1 MLSGSWQPVT
11 VGESLR
17 LSMYSIVIPVYKN
30 EASIPDL
37 LLTLHG
43 ISTRLDSP
51 LEVIFVVD
59 GSPDASFRRL
69 AEELT
74 SVAFKSKLVALSRNF
89 GAFSAI
95 RVGLQKATGDY
106 FAVMAADLQE
116 PADLIV
122 AFFDELAKGEADVV
136 VGTRVS
142 RDDPF
147 LSRIGSQ
154 LFWFLYR
161 KFVQPELPPGGID
174 VFACN
179 AAFHRELLKL
189 EESHS
194 SLVGLLVWLGFR
206 RKAIPY
212 KRRRRQHGR
221 SAWTF
226 TKRMRYL
233 VDSSFSFS
241 DLPIKVLLGLGLAGL
256 LISVVFSIIL
266 LWARFTGRIQV
277 PGYSPI
283 VLTII
288 FFGSINLICLGI
300 VGAYVWRV
308 YENTKKRPGAVVLQ
322 ELQFN

>member
-1 MLSGSWQPVT
+1 
-11 VGESLR
+11 
-17 LSMYSIVIPVYKN
+17 MYSIVIPVYKN
-30 EASIPDL
+30 EASISDL
-37 LLTLHG
+37 LLTLDA
-43 ISTRLDSP
+43 INKRLNSA
-51 LEVIFVVD
+51 LEVVFVVD
-59 GSPDASFRRL
+59 GSPDESFQSL
-69 AEELT
+69 ATQLPT
-74 SVAFKSKLVALSRNF
+74 SPFKSKLVALSRNF
-89 GAFSAI
+89 GSFSAI
-95 RVGLQKATGDY
+95 RVGLQKAAGPY

-116 PADLIV
+116 PADLILT
-122 AFFDELAKGEADVV
+122 FFDELAKDQADVV

-147 LSRIGSQ
+147 LTRMASQ

-161 KFVQPELPPGGID
+161 KLIQPDLPRGGID
-174 VFACN
+174 VFGCN
-179 AAFHRELLKL
+179 AAFRHELLKL

-212 KRRRRQHGR
+212 KRRRREHGK

-241 DLPIKVLLGLGLAGL
+241 DLPIKVLLWMGSVGVM
-256 LISVVFSIIL
+256 ISVLFSVIL
-266 LWARFTGRIQV
+266 LWSRLTGRIQV

-283 VLTII
+283 VLSII
-288 FFGSINLICLGI
+288 FFGSVNLVCLGI

-308 YENTKKRPGAVVLQ
+308 YENTKKRPGAVVLR
-322 ELQFN
+322 EMEFN

>member
-1 MLSGSWQPVT
+1 
-11 VGESLR
+11 
-17 LSMYSIVIPVYKN
+17 MYSIVIPVYKN
-30 EASIPDL
+30 EASIPNL

-43 ISTRLDSP
+43 INKRLDGP
-51 LEVIFVVD
+51 LEVVFVVD
-59 GSPDASFRRL
+59 GSPDQSFQRL
-69 AEELT
+69 AAELPAAT
-74 SVAFKSKLVALSRNF
+74 FKAKLVALSRNF
-89 GAFSAI
+89 GSFSAI
-95 RVGLQKATGDY
+95 RIGLQKATGPY

-116 PADLIV
+116 PADLIM
-122 AFFDELAKGEADVV
+122 AFFDDLAKDEADVV
-136 VGTRVS
+136 VGTRVA

-161 KFVQPELPPGGID
+161 KAVQPELPPGGID
-174 VFACN
+174 VFGCN

-194 SLVGLLVWLGFR
+194 SLVGLVLWLGFR

-212 KRRRRQHGR
+212 KRQRREHGK
-221 SAWTF
+221 SAWTL

-233 VDSSFSFS
+233 ADSSFSFS
-241 DLPIKVLLGLGLAGL
+241 DLPIKVLLWLGSIGLVLS
-256 LISVVFSIIL
+256 IVFSIIL
-266 LWARFTGRIQV
+266 LWARLTGRIQV

-308 YENTKKRPGAVVLQ
+308 YENTKKRPGAVVLR
-322 ELQFN
+322 EMQFE

>member
-1 MLSGSWQPVT
+1 MLCGSWQPVI
-11 VGESLR
+11 VGENHR
-17 LSMYSIVIPVYKN
+17 LPVYSIVIPVYKN

-43 ISTRLDSP
+43 INKRLNSP
-51 LEVIFVVD
+51 LEVVFVVD
-59 GSPDASFRRL
+59 GSPDECFQRL
-69 AEELT
+69 AAELPT
-74 SVAFKSKLVALSRNF
+74 AAFKAKLIALSRNF
-89 GAFSAI
+89 GSFSAI
-95 RVGLQKATGDY
+95 RVGLQKATGPY

-122 AFFDELAKGEADVV
+122 TFFEELAKGEADVV
-136 VGTRVS
+136 VGSRVS

-147 LSRIGSQ
+147 VSRVASQ
-154 LFWFLYR
+154 VFWFLYR
-161 KFVQPELPPGGID
+161 KFVQPELPRGGID
-174 VFACN
+174 VFGCN
-179 AAFHRELLKL
+179 AAFQRELLKL

-206 RKAIPY
+206 RKAISY
-212 KRRRRQHGR
+212 KRKRRRHGR

-241 DLPIKVLLGLGLAGL
+241 DLPIKVLLWMGSVGFV
-256 LISVVFSIIL
+256 ISVIFSIIL
-266 LWARFTGRIQV
+266 LWARLTGRIQV

-283 VLTII
+283 VLTIT
-288 FFGSINLICLGI
+288 FFGSINLVCLGI

-308 YENTKKRPGAVVLQ
+308 YENTKKRPGAVVLR
-322 ELQFN
+322 EMQFN

>member
-1 MLSGSWQPVT
+1 
-11 VGESLR
+11 
-17 LSMYSIVIPVYKN
+17 MYSIVIPVYKN

-37 LLTLHG
+37 LLTLTG
-43 ISTRLDSP
+43 ISKRLDSA
-51 LEVIFVVD
+51 LEVVFVVD
-59 GSPDASFRRL
+59 GSPDESFRRL
-69 AEELT
+69 AAELP
-74 SVAFKSKLVALSRNF
+74 SVGFKSKLIALSRNF
-89 GAFSAI
+89 GSFSAI
-95 RVGLQKATGDY
+95 RAGLQKAAGPY

-122 AFFDELAKGEADVV
+122 AFFDELAKDEADVV

-174 VFACN
+174 VFGCN

-194 SLVGLLVWLGFR
+194 SLVGLVLWLGFR
-206 RKAIPY
+206 RKTLPY
-212 KRRRRQHGR
+212 KRMGRRHGK

-226 TKRMRYL
+226 ARRVRYL
-233 VDSSFSFS
+233 MDSSFSFS
-241 DLPIKVLLGLGLAGL
+241 DLPIKVLLWVGSIGVV
-256 LISVVFSIIL
+256 ISVIFSIIL
-266 LWARFTGRIQV
+266 LWSRLTGRIQV

-283 VLTII
+283 VLSII
-288 FFGSINLICLGI
+288 FFGSVNLVCLGI

-308 YENTKKRPGAVVLQ
+308 YENTKKRPGAVVLR
-322 ELQFN
+322 EMEFN

>member
-1 MLSGSWQPVT
+1 
-11 VGESLR
+11 
-17 LSMYSIVIPVYKN
+17 MYSIVIPVYKN

-37 LLTLHG
+37 LLTLDG
-43 ISTRLDSP
+43 ISERLNSA
-51 LEVIFVVD
+51 LEAVFVVD
-59 GSPDASFRRL
+59 GSPDQSFQRL
-69 AEELT
+69 AAEL
-74 SVAFKSKLVALSRNF
+74 SNVPFKSKLIALSRNF
-89 GAFSAI
+89 GSFSAV
-95 RVGLQKATGDY
+95 RVGLQKATGPY

-116 PADLIV
+116 PADLIA
-122 AFFDELAKGEADVV
+122 AFFDELSKDEADVV

-154 LFWFLYR
+154 LFWFFYR
-161 KFVQPELPPGGID
+161 KFVQPELPRGGID
-174 VFACN
+174 VFGCN
-179 AAFHRELLKL
+179 AAFQRELLKL

-194 SLVGLLVWLGFR
+194 SLVGLVVWLGFR

-221 SAWTF
+221 SAWTL

-233 VDSSFSFS
+233 ADSSFSFS
-241 DLPIKVLLGLGLAGL
+241 DLPIKVLLWMGSAGL

-266 LWARFTGRIQV
+266 LWSRLTGRIQV

-308 YENTKKRPGAVVLQ
+308 YENTKKRPGAVVLR
-322 ELQFN
+322 EMQFN

>member
-1 MLSGSWQPVT
+1 
-11 VGESLR
+11 
-17 LSMYSIVIPVYKN
+17 MYSIVIPVYKN
-30 EASIPDL
+30 EASIADL
-37 LLTLHG
+37 LLTLDG
-43 ISTRLDSP
+43 ISKRLNSA
-51 LEVIFVVD
+51 LEAVFVVD
-59 GSPDASFRRL
+59 GSPDESFQRL
-69 AEELT
+69 AAEL
-74 SVAFKSKLVALSRNF
+74 SNVPFKSKLIALSRNF
-89 GAFSAI
+89 GSFSAV
-95 RVGLQKATGDY
+95 RVGLQKATGPY

-122 AFFDELAKGEADVV
+122 AFFDELSKDEADVV

-154 LFWFLYR
+154 LFWFFYR
-161 KFVQPELPPGGID
+161 KFVQPELPRGGID
-174 VFACN
+174 VFGCN
-179 AAFHRELLKL
+179 AVFQHELLKL

-194 SLVGLLVWLGFR
+194 SLVGLVVWLGFR

-221 SAWTF
+221 SAWTL

-233 VDSSFSFS
+233 ADSSFSFS
-241 DLPIKVLLGLGLAGL
+241 DLPIKVLLWMGSAGL
-256 LISVVFSIIL
+256 LISVVFSMIL
-266 LWARFTGRIQV
+266 LWSRLTGRIQV

-308 YENTKKRPGAVVLQ
+308 YENTKKRPGAVVLR
-322 ELQFN
+322 EMQFN

>member
-1 MLSGSWQPVT
+1 
-11 VGESLR
+11 
-17 LSMYSIVIPVYKN
+17 MYSIVIPVYKN

-37 LLTLHG
+37 LVTLDG
-43 ISTRLDSP
+43 ISERLNSA
-51 LEVIFVVD
+51 LEAVFVVD
-59 GSPDASFRRL
+59 GSPDQSFQRL
-69 AEELT
+69 AAEL
-74 SVAFKSKLVALSRNF
+74 SNVPFKSKLIALSRNF
-89 GAFSAI
+89 GSFSAV
-95 RVGLQKATGDY
+95 RVGLQKATGPY

-116 PADLIV
+116 PADLIA
-122 AFFDELAKGEADVV
+122 AFFDELSKDEADVV

-154 LFWFLYR
+154 LFWFFYR
-161 KFVQPELPPGGID
+161 KFVQPELPRGGID
-174 VFACN
+174 VFGCN
-179 AAFHRELLKL
+179 AAFQRELLKL

-194 SLVGLLVWLGFR
+194 SLVGLVVWLGFR

-221 SAWTF
+221 SAWTL

-233 VDSSFSFS
+233 ADSSFSFS
-241 DLPIKVLLGLGLAGL
+241 DLPIKVLLWMGSAGL

-266 LWARFTGRIQV
+266 LWSRLTGRIQV

-308 YENTKKRPGAVVLQ
+308 YENTKKRPGAVVLR
-322 ELQFN
+322 EMQFN

>member
-1 MLSGSWQPVT
+1 
-11 VGESLR
+11 
-17 LSMYSIVIPVYKN
+17 MYSIVIPVYKN
-30 EASIPDL
+30 EASIPKL

-43 ISTRLDSP
+43 INKRLDGP
-51 LEVIFVVD
+51 LEVVFVVD
-59 GSPDASFRRL
+59 ASPDQSFQRL
-69 AEELT
+69 AAELPAAT
-74 SVAFKSKLVALSRNF
+74 FKAKLVALSRNF
-89 GAFSAI
+89 GSFPAI
-95 RVGLQKATGDY
+95 RIGLQKATGPY

-122 AFFDELAKGEADVV
+122 AFFDNLAKNEADVV
-136 VGTRVS
+136 VGTRVA

-161 KFVQPELPPGGID
+161 KVVQPELPPGGID
-174 VFACN
+174 VFGCN

-194 SLVGLLVWLGFR
+194 SLVGLVLWLGFR

-212 KRRRRQHGR
+212 KRQRRRHGR

-233 VDSSFSFS
+233 ADSSFSFS
-241 DLPIKVLLGLGLAGL
+241 DLPIKVLLWLGSIGLV
-256 LISVVFSIIL
+256 ISIVFSMVL
-266 LWARFTGRIQV
+266 LWARLTGRIQV

-308 YENTKKRPGAVVLQ
+308 YENTKNRPGAVVLR
-322 ELQFN
+322 EIAFN

>member
-1 MLSGSWQPVT
+1 
-11 VGESLR
+11 
-17 LSMYSIVIPVYKN
+17 MYSIVIPVYKN
-30 EASIPDL
+30 EASIPNL

-43 ISTRLDSP
+43 INKRLGGP
-51 LEVIFVVD
+51 LEVVFVVD
-59 GSPDASFRRL
+59 GSPDQSFQRLAAELPVASFK
-69 AEELT
+69 A
-74 SVAFKSKLVALSRNF
+74 KLIALSRNF
-89 GAFSAI
+89 GSFSAI
-95 RVGLQKATGDY
+95 RIGLQRATGPY

-116 PADLIV
+116 PADLIM
-122 AFFDELAKGEADVV
+122 AFFDDLAKDEADVV
-136 VGTRVS
+136 VGTRVA

-161 KFVQPELPPGGID
+161 KVVQPELPPGGID
-174 VFACN
+174 VFGCN

-194 SLVGLLVWLGFR
+194 SLVGLVLWLGFR

-212 KRRRRQHGR
+212 KRQRRQHGR

-233 VDSSFSFS
+233 ADSSFSFS
-241 DLPIKVLLGLGLAGL
+241 DLPIKVLLWVGLIGLATSIL
-256 LISVVFSIIL
+256 FSIIL
-266 LWARFTGRIQV
+266 LWARLTGRIQV

-308 YENTKKRPGAVVLQ
+308 YENTKRRPGAVVLR
-322 ELQFN
+322 EIEFN